1 MNPEIEI
8 LFQDEYYIAV
18 NKPSGMLVH
27 YYKECTDTTNLMR
40 FVRDQTGFYL
50 YPLHRLDRPV
60 SGIVLFAIDQTA
72 ASELKKIWNT
82 DQVEKKYTA
91 LVKGEITAPGVFDF
105 DLSNENKIKQTAIT
119 HYEPLESFGAWNTLV
134 EVKIETGRKHQIR
147 RHFSRR
153 CYQIIGDTAHGKG
166 KVNRYFREHY
176 DLNRIFLHGHS
187 FKFIHPITHE
197 KIHLKCPLPEELE
210 HVLLKLRTRLNEP
223 PREMRQGLEESLAP
237 SRPDK
242 GNEKH
247 Y

>member
-8 LFQDEYYIAV
+8 LYQDDYFIAV

-40 FVRDQTGFYL
+40 FARDQTGYYL

-60 SGIVLFAIDQTA
+60 SGIVIFAIDQNA
-72 ASELKKIWNT
+72 ASELKKVWNSE
-82 DQVEKKYTA
+82 QVEKEYLT
-91 LVKGEITAPGVFDF
+91 LVRGEILEAGTFNF

-119 HYEPLESFGAWNTLV
+119 HYQPIEFFGDWNTLLK
-134 EVKIETGRKHQIR
+134 VKIETGRKHQIR

-153 CYQIIGDTAHGKG
+153 CHQVIGDTAHGKG

-187 FKFIHPITHE
+187 FNFVHPITKE
-197 KIHLKCPLPEELE
+197 KIFINCPLPKELE
-210 HVLLKLRTRLNEP
+210 LVLEKLRASFQEINR
-223 PREMRQGLEESLAP
+223 
-237 SRPDK
+237 
-242 GNEKH
+242 
-247 Y
+247 